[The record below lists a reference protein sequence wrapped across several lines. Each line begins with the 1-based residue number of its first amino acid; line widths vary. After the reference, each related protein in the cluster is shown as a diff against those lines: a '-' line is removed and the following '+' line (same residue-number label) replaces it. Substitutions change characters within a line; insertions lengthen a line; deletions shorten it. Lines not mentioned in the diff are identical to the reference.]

1 MRRPLV
7 TIHGQIKNK
16 RKVYAYAYN
25 LITELKLSR
34 MYSKV
39 IYIGFVTVLEDD
51 MQGLCLGFSKGPSV
65 CIQIART
72 SCGHRVDYDQMMIT
86 LAHEMV
92 HAKQWFRGELGEL
105 QGEWLW
111 KGRKAGGYKYE
122 NQPWEREATNRE
134 EQLYVDCFL

>member
-25 LITELKLSR
+25 LIAELKLSR

-51 MQGLCLGFSKGPSV
+51 MQGLCLGFSK
-65 CIQIART
+65 
-72 SCGHRVDYDQMMIT
+72 
-86 LAHEMV
+86 
-92 HAKQWFRGELGEL
+92 
-105 QGEWLW
+105 
-111 KGRKAGGYKYE
+111 
-122 NQPWEREATNRE
+122 
-134 EQLYVDCFL
+134 